1 MKEVF
6 DFADVTGRLCP
17 YINLSTSPTEGTIDS
32 YCGVNMRIEDR
43 DDYIDLVAQAV
54 IDRIEENDR
63 VNGLVN
69 MVVARVFELQKQKA
83 DEAKAN
89 AEQSGEAEASE
100 TSPE

>member
-1 MKEVF
+1 
-6 DFADVTGRLCP
+6 
-17 YINLSTSPTEGTIDS
+17 
-32 YCGVNMRIEDR
+32 MRIEDR

-54 IDRIEENDR
+54 IDRIEEADR

-69 MVVARVFELQKQKA
+69 MVVQRVFELQKQKA
-83 DEAKAN
+83 DEAKAL